1 MGHSS
6 IQMTLDRYGHLLDKV
21 EDAVVEGMPSPFAR
35 PAAGVAPVVPLRQA

>member
-21 EDAVVEGMPSPFAR
+21 EDEVVGAMVSPFTV
-35 PAAGVAPVVPLRQA
+35 PVAKC